1 MRAAAAA
8 LLLGLLVAATG
19 DKKEDPCV
27 SESLAGDDAVLC
39 RGLEVIYP
47 ELGDL
52 GCMYVPACKN
62 YRRKITSWP
71 EPVVKFPGALEDATY
86 VLVMVDPDAPSRTSP
101 KFRFWRHWLVT
112 DIKGTDLKKG
122 KIQGQVL
129 TPYRPPSPPAHTG
142 FHRYQ
147 FFVYLQEGKTISL
160 PPSANGVR
168 ASWKMKKF
176 LKHFHLGKAKAST
189 QFLTQNAQG

>member
-1 MRAAAAA
+1 
-8 LLLGLLVAATG
+8 LLGLLVAATG

-71 EPVVKFPGALEDATY
+71 EPVVKFPGALEVSEEGRA
-86 VLVMVDPDAPSRTSP
+86 SRLEGGASS
-101 KFRFWRHWLVT
+101 V
-112 DIKGTDLKKG
+112 
-122 KIQGQVL
+122 
-129 TPYRPPSPPAHTG
+129 PPSLLGRLGASCGGVGLGLLAPDGRRHEHVPP
-142 FHRYQ
+142 
-147 FFVYLQEGKTISL
+147 
-160 PPSANGVR
+160 
-168 ASWKMKKF
+168 
-176 LKHFHLGKAKAST
+176 
-189 QFLTQNAQG
+189 